1 MSVRRRSKAG
11 ARAAPRWLPAAFA
24 ATRALTDSLAPPL
37 ARRLARLHAA
47 YEPEGGG
54 LEAMLGSSAATP
66 FPALLEAYRKD
77 LSLRDD
83 DPRMESIG
91 EAALAFYL
99 YVRTQDDIVDAP
111 ERCDRGCVYLS
122 EVFEGASLQAF
133 ARALAGAAAASFF
146 AFRAETMRA
155 FSEFAARDLDTRA
168 AGLDARTNGRR
179 RKPPAPS
186 ACGYNGDGAGLKF
199 LPLAVPLAAVA
210 FAAGRAEHR
219 AALVRFST
227 LLGAGLQ
234 AVNDLLNSAEDHANK
249 ATTPVLRELYR
260 LGAVTPADAPATA
273 RWSLLA
279 SPLPRQTLTRAR
291 ELMLGAAVVA
301 EEIGAVELASAARA
315 RGDGLEA
322 VPRWMLS
329 LAFHRR
335 FR

>member
-1 MSVRRRSKAG
+1 LG
-11 ARAAPRWLPAAFA
+11 
-24 ATRALTDSLAPPL
+24 PPL
-37 ARRLARLHAA
+37 ARRLARLLAA
-47 YEPEGGG
+47 YEPRGGG
-54 LEAMLGSSAATP
+54 LEAVLGSSTATP

-77 LSLRDD
+77 IGLRDD

-111 ERCDRGCVYLS
+111 ETCDRGCVYLA
-122 EVFEGASLQAF
+122 EVFEGASLAAF
-133 ARALAGAAAASFF
+133 ARSLDGDTAAAFF

-155 FSEFAARDLDTRA
+155 FSEFAARDLDTRGVNLN
-168 AGLDARTNGRR
+168 AGTNGRR
-179 RKPPAPS
+179 RESSDAS
-186 ACGYNGDGAGLKF
+186 ACGYEGDGAGLKF
-199 LPLAVPLAAVA
+199 LPLAVLLAAVA
-210 FAAGRAEHR
+210 FAAGRAEQR

-260 LGAVTPADAPATA
+260 LGPVTADAAPANA

-279 SPLPRQTLTRAR
+279 SPLPRRTVARAR

-301 EEIGAVELASAARA
+301 EGIGAVELASVARRRA
-315 RGDGLEA
+315 EGLAA
-322 VPRWMLS
+322 VPRWLLS
-329 LAFHRR
+329 VAFDRR
-335 FR
+335 F